1 MKPISAF
8 YDMLWVAAGGAIGAS
23 LRYGTELMMQTISNQ
38 SAMFTSTAIE
48 NILGSFAI
56 GLVYTLLV
64 KRTGN
69 NHRLSLFFLTGLI
82 GSYTTY
88 SGFMA
93 ENLMLIQSDLILFA
107 GYFVF
112 QIGAGIF
119 AAIIGIGF
127 GKKWVRNL
135 QAGSM
140 P

>member
-1 MKPISAF
+1 MKQASTF

-23 LRYGTELMMQTISNQ
+23 LRYGTGLMLQTISNQ
-38 SAMFTSTAIE
+38 SAILTSTAVE
-48 NILGSFAI
+48 NILGSFTI

-64 KRTGN
+64 RRTGN

-93 ENLMLIQSDLILFA
+93 ENLMLLQSDMILFT
-107 GYFVF
+107 GYFIF
-112 QIGAGIF
+112 QIAAGTF

-127 GKKWVRNL
+127 GKKWVRYL
-135 QAGSM
+135 QEN
-140 P
+140 

>member
-1 MKPISAF
+1 MKPVSAF
-8 YDMLWVAAGGAIGAS
+8 YDMVWVAAGGAIGAS
-23 LRYGTELMMQTISNQ
+23 LRYGTGLMLQTISNQ
-38 SAMFTSTAIE
+38 SSIFTSTAIE

-64 KRTGN
+64 RRTGN

-93 ENLMLIQSDLILFA
+93 ENLMLLQSDLIQFA
-107 GYFVF
+107 GYFIF
-112 QIGAGIF
+112 QVAAGIF

-127 GKKWVRNL
+127 GKKWVWYL
-135 QAGSM
+135 QSN
-140 P
+140 

>member
-1 MKPISAF
+1 MKQASTF

-23 LRYGTELMMQTISNQ
+23 LRYGTGLMLQTISNQ
-38 SAMFTSTAIE
+38 SAILTSTAVE

-64 KRTGN
+64 RRTGN

-93 ENLMLIQSDLILFA
+93 ENLMLLQSDLIQFA
-107 GYFVF
+107 GYFIF
-112 QIGAGIF
+112 QVAAGIF

-127 GKKWVRNL
+127 GKKWVWYL
-135 QAGSM
+135 QSN
-140 P
+140 

>member
-1 MKPISAF
+1 MKPVSAF
-8 YDMLWVAAGGAIGAS
+8 YDMVWVAAGGAIGAS
-23 LRYGTELMMQTISNQ
+23 LRYGTGLILQTISNQ
-38 SAMFTSTAIE
+38 SSIFTSTAIE

-64 KRTGN
+64 RRTGN

-93 ENLMLIQSDLILFA
+93 ENLMLLQSDLIQFA
-107 GYFVF
+107 GYFIF
-112 QIGAGIF
+112 QVAAGIF

-127 GKKWVRNL
+127 GKKWVWYL
-135 QAGSM
+135 QSN
-140 P
+140 